1 MVGAIQDLLLDP
13 SFVELQESF
22 ASRHCDTFEDT
33 PENKLCYTEIFNEW
47 QNLIESFIE
56 KRVSEEIEV
65 GVWGGGTTG
74 GGGGH
79 GYVGGGSAAHSGA
92 CLL

>member
-1 MVGAIQDLLLDP
+1 MVGAIQNLLLDP
-13 SFVELQESF
+13 SFVELQEGF

-33 PENKLCYTEIFNEW
+33 PENKLCYTQIFDEW

-65 GVWGGGTTG
+65 GGAEREGARRWWRWWGAGGF
-74 GGGGH
+74 
-79 GYVGGGSAAHSGA
+79 S
-92 CLL
+92 